1 MGFTKS
7 KGEMG
12 EIYLEDWGPGWTSLT
27 LTATFGIVLIWQ
39 ARSLYKA
46 QKALLTRILVT
57 GSRGKSGTV
66 RLLHVLF
73 LANKIPTYSKIT
85 GTTAVEL
92 LPDGTEK
99 PTVRRGAAG
108 IPEMKS
114 SLMRSRKL
122 GAQVGVFES
131 MAISPKL
138 IDLVDRI
145 IRPQIGI
152 IPTIRLDHTEEEGA
166 DELEIAENILL
177 AIARSKDIFTA
188 VDQPE
193 IIHRYRELA
202 NEHGFNVHF
211 VTPSTDQPK
220 IPGQHQTNIAIA
232 IAIAKHL
239 GLNWAGA
246 LDKSSLEPEANVFHR
261 YSNNGQQVDLFD
273 ISSANDPESAGE
285 AFQRLPVGEDRIVIP
300 VVVNRWERPQR
311 GVIFSSVFEDY
322 EPFVLRVGTQKR
334 GNRRFGIRTQN
345 FTPLGLSH
353 LTSMDSF
360 LKFINSELALQTGA
374 NIALVLFANVH
385 EPAADRIR
393 HLFRTHGETLEQV
406 KL

>member
-1 MGFTKS
+1 
-7 KGEMG
+7 MG

-46 QKALLTRILVT
+46 QKALRTRILVT

-92 LPDGTEK
+92 FPDGTEK

-177 AIARSKDIFTA
+177 AISRSKDIFTA
-188 VDQPE
+188 VEQPA

-202 NEHGFNVHF
+202 DEHGFNVHF
-211 VTPSTDQPK
+211 VTPSTDQPE
-220 IPGQHQTNIAIA
+220 IPGQHPTNIAIA

-239 GLNWAGA
+239 GLAWEGA
-246 LDKSSLEPEANVFHR
+246 LGKSSLEPEANVFHR
-261 YSNNGQQVDLFD
+261 YSNNGQKIELFD
-273 ISSANDPESAGE
+273 ISGANDPESASQ
-285 AFQRLPVGEDRIVIP
+285 AFRNLPIADDRVVIP

-334 GNRRFGIRTQN
+334 GNRKFGIRTQG
-345 FTPLGLSH
+345 FISLGVNHTVSMESLLRFVNSKLH
-353 LTSMDSF
+353 LAASP
-360 LKFINSELALQTGA
+360 

-385 EPAADRIR
+385 EPTADRIR

>member
-1 MGFTKS
+1 
-7 KGEMG
+7 MG

-46 QKALLTRILVT
+46 QKALRTRILVT

-92 LPDGTEK
+92 FPDGTEK

-177 AIARSKDIFTA
+177 AISRSKDIFTA
-188 VDQPE
+188 VEQPA

-202 NEHGFNVHF
+202 DEHGFNVHF
-211 VTPSTDQPK
+211 VTPSTDQPE
-220 IPGQHQTNIAIA
+220 IPGQHPTNIAIA

-239 GLNWAGA
+239 GLAWEGA
-246 LDKSSLEPEANVFHR
+246 LGKSSLEPEANVFHR
-261 YSNNGQQVDLFD
+261 YSNNGQKIELFD
-273 ISSANDPESAGE
+273 ISGANDPESASQ
-285 AFQRLPVGEDRIVIP
+285 AFRNLPIADDRVVIP

-334 GNRRFGIRTQN
+334 GNRKFGIRTQG
-345 FTPLGLSH
+345 FISLGVNHTISMESLLRFVNSKLH
-353 LTSMDSF
+353 LAASP
-360 LKFINSELALQTGA
+360 

-385 EPAADRIR
+385 EPTADRIR